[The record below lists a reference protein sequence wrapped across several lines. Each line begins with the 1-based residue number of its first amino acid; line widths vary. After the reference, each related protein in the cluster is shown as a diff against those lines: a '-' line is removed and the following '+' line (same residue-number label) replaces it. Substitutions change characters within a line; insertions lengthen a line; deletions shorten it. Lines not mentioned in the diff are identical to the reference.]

1 MDGMDHLENVGRD
14 GRSSGRGYGRGR
26 GRGGGRGRGYGGR
39 GAHNRVTVDEELDLE
54 GDDDDGENQ
63 GIITE
68 VDEDAD
74 GNPIVY
80 AYGSKKSFLSDSFHG
95 SRRSLKRKAI
105 NALAVV
111 SNCGVSTAFLTLTFN
126 TNWPEVLFMLPR
138 HQNAYENPF
147 ITCQVFKHRL
157 DRFLYNLQNGV
168 YFGGAKVLYIMR
180 VIEYQNRGLPHAHIV
195 FKLEGIPSSVEG
207 KCDWIDEHICAEMP
221 TKPSRAVD
229 DIFGLSKEEITQ
241 LTEDWRYYKDA
252 KKFMKHT
259 CHDGVNGCL
268 DSNGRCKRGNVII
281 VCLHFYDYCYYFVCN
296 FLFLFVVFLM

>member
-1 MDGMDHLENVGRD
+1 VVNVGRD
-14 GRSSGRGYGRGR
+14 GHTRRRHRGR
-26 GRGGGRGRGYGGR
+26 GTGYGGHGGR
-39 GAHNRVTVDEELDLE
+39 IRRDLADEELDLDE
-54 GDDDDGENQ
+54 DDDDGDNQ

-80 AYGSKKSFLSDSFHG
+80 AQGSKKSFLSDTFHG

-126 TNWPEVLFMLPR
+126 TKWPEVLSMLPQ
-138 HQNAYENPF
+138 HQNACENPY
-147 ITCQVFKHRL
+147 ITYQVFKHRL
-157 DRFLYNLQNGV
+157 DRLLYNLQNGV

-195 FKLEGIPSSVEG
+195 FKLEGIPVDVQG

-221 TKPSRAVD
+221 IKPIRSVD
-229 DIFGLSKEEITQ
+229 DTYGLTQDEITK
-241 LTEDWRYYKDA
+241 LKEDWAYFKLA
-252 KKFMKHT
+252 KKLMKHT

-268 DSNGRCKRGNVII
+268 DSNGRCKRGKVY
-281 VCLHFYDYCYYFVCN
+281 VFVCY
-296 FLFLFVVFLM
+296 FLCLIVVYD